1 MQKVVIITGASQ
13 GIGAE
18 AVRQFAQA
26 GWHVAALA
34 RRDAP
39 LQALADELGADK
51 VLPLACDVADYASV
65 DAAVAQVQA
74 RWGRVDALI
83 NNAGIIE
90 PIARLGDIDPAD
102 WARAVQINLNGVF
115 HGMRAVL
122 PLMKAQGAG
131 TILNTSSGAAHAPR
145 DGWAAYCSTKAG
157 AAMLLE
163 ALHLEESAWGL
174 RVMGLSPG
182 TVATEM
188 QLKIRASGLNEVSKL
203 DPSVHVPADLPA
215 RCLLWMCSP
224 ASDPWLGQEISLR
237 DSAILAALKES

>member
-13 GIGAE
+13 GIGAA
-18 AVRQFAQA
+18 AVRLFADA

-34 RRDAP
+34 RREAP
-39 LQALADELGADK
+39 LRALAAELGADK
-51 VLPLACDVADYASV
+51 VLPLACDVADHASV
-65 DAAVAQVQA
+65 DAAVAQVVA

-90 PIARLGDIDPAD
+90 PIARLGDIDPLD
-102 WARAVQINLNGVF
+102 WARAVRINLNGVF
-115 HGMRAVL
+115 HGIRAVL

-131 TILNTSSGAAHAPR
+131 TILTTSSGAAHKAR
-145 DGWAAYCSTKAG
+145 EGWAAYCSTKAG
-157 AAMLLE
+157 AAMLLD
-163 ALHLEESAWGL
+163 ALHLEESDWGL

-188 QLKIRASGLNEVSKL
+188 QLKIRASGLNDVSRL

-215 RCLLWMCSP
+215 RCLLWMCGA

-237 DSAILAALKES
+237 DPAILAALKES

>member
-51 VLPLACDVADYASV
+51 VLPLTCDVADYASV

-90 PIARLGDIDPAD
+90 PISRLGDIDPAD

-157 AAMLLE
+157 AAMLLD

-188 QLKIRASGLNEVSKL
+188 QLKIRASGLNDVSKL

>member
-34 RRDAP
+34 RRKAP
-39 LQALADELGADK
+39 LQALADQLGADK
-51 VLPLACDVADYASV
+51 VLPLVCDVADYASV
-65 DAAVAQVQA
+65 QAAVGKVQA
-74 RWGRVDALI
+74 HWGRVDALI

-90 PIARLGDIDPAD
+90 PIARLGEIDPED
-102 WARAVQINLNGVF
+102 WARAVRINLNGVF
-115 HGMRAVL
+115 HGMRVVL

-145 DGWAAYCSTKAG
+145 EGWAAYCSTKAG
-157 AAMLLE
+157 AAMLLD

-188 QLKIRASGLNEVSKL
+188 QLKIRASGLNDVSKL

-224 ASDPWLGQEISLR
+224 ASDPWLGKEISLR

>member
-1 MQKVVIITGASQ
+1 MQNVVIITGASQ
-13 GIGAE
+13 GIGAA
-18 AVRQFAQA
+18 AVRLFVAA
-26 GWHVAALA
+26 GWHVAAVA

-39 LQALADELGADK
+39 LRALAVELGTDK
-51 VLPLACDVADYASV
+51 VLPLACDVADHASV
-65 DAAVAQVQA
+65 DAAVAQVVA

-90 PIARLGDIDPAD
+90 PIARLGDIDPLD
-102 WARAVQINLNGVF
+102 WALAVQINLNGVF
-115 HGMRAVL
+115 HGIRAVL
-122 PLMKAQGAG
+122 PLMKAQGGG
-131 TILNTSSGAAHAPR
+131 TILTTSSGAAHKAR
-145 DGWAAYCSTKAG
+145 EGWAAYCSTKAG
-157 AAMLLE
+157 AAMLLD

-188 QLKIRASGLNEVSKL
+188 QLKIRASGLNEVSRL

-215 RCLLWMCSP
+215 QCLLWMCAP

-237 DSAILAALKES
+237 DPAILAALKES

>member
-90 PIARLGDIDPAD
+90 PISGLGDIDPAD

-157 AAMLLE
+157 AAMLLD